1 MSGQQKEEEGQQ
13 RPAGARAGTA
23 AENKEERSGER
34 VEEDAAGAERG
45 KLEAEKFHEGR
56 EPIEL
61 GGSVDGIEIT
71 VGNFAGQDALGAM
84 QPDAVV
90 VHEEADKGEGEKVEA
105 GEKEESG
112 GPPRGG
118 DLAGP
123 TPHVL

>member
-23 AENKEERSGER
+23 AKNKEERSGER
-34 VEEDAAGAERG
+34 VEEDAAGAEG
-45 KLEAEKFHEGR
+45 GDLNTKEFHEGG

-71 VGNFAGQDALGAM
+71 VGDFAGQDALGAM

-90 VHEEADKGEGEKVEA
+90 VHEEADKGEIGRASCRE
-105 GEKEESG
+105 
-112 GPPRGG
+112 RG
-118 DLAGP
+118 
-123 TPHVL
+123 